1 MSLLEVRDLRAS
13 YGSVEALKGIS
24 LDIADDERC
33 IALVGPNGAGKS
45 TFVNSMTGLMRWEGS
60 AVVNG
65 KSIADLSNQQ
75 LVKMGVVQCP
85 ERRFLFDFM
94 SVKDNLLLGTYN
106 AGQDSTVT
114 LRNVFDLFP
123 VLEERL
129 NQQAGTLSGGEAQMV
144 AIGRALLANPK
155 LLFLDEPTLG
165 LAPIVRKKL
174 VEAFLAIGKSGVVI
188 CLVEQNV
195 KLSFEVAE
203 RVYVIREGHIVMEG
217 TAEELSADEEINRT
231 FLGVSATVGTS

>member
-1 MSLLEVRDLRAS
+1 MSLFEVQDLHVE
-13 YGSVEALKGIS
+13 YGGVEALKGIS
-24 LDIADDERC
+24 LEIADGEKC

-45 TFVNSMTGLMRWEGS
+45 TFVNAMTGLVKWEGNALFKGS
-60 AVVNG
+60 T
-65 KSIADLSNQQ
+65 IAGLSNTQ

-85 ERRFLFDFM
+85 ERRYLFDYM
-94 SVKDNLLLGTYN
+94 TVKDNLLLGTYN
-106 AGQDSTVT
+106 APKDNVIS
-114 LRNVFDLFP
+114 LRDVFDLFP
-123 VLEERL
+123 VLEEHLR
-129 NQQAGTLSGGEAQMV
+129 QQAGTLSGGEAQMV

-174 VEAFLAIGKSGVVI
+174 AEAFIEIGKSHDVVI

-217 TAEELSADEEINRT
+217 TTAELSANEEIHRT
-231 FLGVSATVGTS
+231 FLGV

>member
-1 MSLLEVRDLRAS
+1 ME
-13 YGSVEALKGIS
+13 YGGVEALKGI
-24 LDIADDERC
+24 DVHIEDGEKC

-45 TFVNSMTGLMRWEGS
+45 TFVNAMTGLLKWKGS
-60 AVVNG
+60 AIYKG
-65 KSIADLSNQQ
+65 ETIAGLSNRQ
-75 LVKMGVVQCP
+75 LVQMGVVQCP
-85 ERRFLFDFM
+85 ERRYLFDYM
-94 SVKDNLLLGTYN
+94 SVKDNLMLGGYN
-106 AGQDSTVT
+106 APKDSAIT

-129 NQQAGTLSGGEAQMV
+129 GQQAGTLSGGEAQMC

-174 VEAFLAIGKSGVVI
+174 AEAFMEIVNQHNVVI

-203 RVYVIREGHIVMEG
+203 RVYVIREGHIVMQG
-217 TAEELSADEEINRT
+217 TTEELSKNEEIHRT
-231 FLGVSATVGTS
+231 FLGV